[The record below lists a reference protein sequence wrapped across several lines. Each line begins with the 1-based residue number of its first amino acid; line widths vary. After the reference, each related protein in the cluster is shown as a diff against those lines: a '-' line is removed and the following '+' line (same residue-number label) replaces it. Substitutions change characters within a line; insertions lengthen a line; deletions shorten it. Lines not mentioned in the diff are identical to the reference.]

1 MSNTPSTGM
10 LPSEKRAAWSLSLIY
25 LTRMLGLFVVL
36 PVFSLL
42 ATDYQHSTPF
52 LIGLAIGVY
61 GLFQAILQIPFG
73 RLSDKIGRKPVIA
86 AGLILMIAGS
96 AVAALSE
103 SIYWVIFGRAL
114 QGSGAIAAVL
124 MALAADLSRDDQ
136 RTKMMAMLGAS
147 IGFSFLL
154 ALMIGPILI
163 KWLSIAWLFW
173 FTGGMAVLGLLVLYF
188 LVPDPEKGG
197 FAADTSAK
205 ASTVFELLRHP
216 QLLRLDFSIFYLH
229 VLVTATFVAVPP
241 LLVKSGLPADQHWK
255 LYLGSFAAAI
265 VMLIPLLMLA
275 ERKMMRGV
283 LIICIAGLM
292 VSLLLFSQFS
302 TQITM
307 LVIGMALFFGFFS
320 TMEALLPSLVSRIAP
335 AASRGSAT
343 GIYVSSQFMGAFVGG
358 AGGGWL
364 LGVADAPR
372 LFIVLAVACLVWIV
386 VLLGFKRPAK
396 LSRLRQVLSE
406 SQLASGEAAIATE
419 LSNLPGVAEVAV
431 ALDEGVAYLKID
443 KSQFSNTPAA

>member
-1 MSNTPSTGM
+1 MSNTSSTGM

-25 LTRMLGLFVVL
+25 LTRMLGLFVIL

-42 ATDYQHSTPF
+42 AIEYEHSTPF
-52 LIGLAIGVY
+52 LIGLAIGIY
-61 GLFQAILQIPFG
+61 GLFQALLQIPFG
-73 RLSDKIGRKPVIA
+73 RLSDKFGRKPVIA
-86 AGLILMIAGS
+86 AGLILMIIGS

-154 ALMIGPILI
+154 ALMVGPVLI

-173 FTGGMAVLGLLVLYF
+173 FTGGMAILGLLVLYF
-188 LVPDPEKGG
+188 LVPEPEKGG
-197 FAADTSAK
+197 FSADTSAK

-229 VLVTATFVAVPP
+229 VLVTATFVAVPT
-241 LLVKSGLPADQHWK
+241 LLVKSGLAADQHWQ
-255 LYLGSFAAAI
+255 LYLGSFVVAI
-265 VMLIPLLMLA
+265 VMLIPLIMLA
-275 ERKMMRGV
+275 EREMMRGV
-283 LIICIAGLM
+283 LIICIVGLM

-302 TQITM
+302 TQVTM
-307 LVIGMALFFGFFS
+307 LVVGMALFFGFFS

-343 GIYVSSQFMGAFVGG
+343 GIYASSQFMGAFVGG

-364 LGVADAPR
+364 LGVADAQR
-372 LFIVLAVACLVWIV
+372 LFFVLAVACLLWIF

-396 LSRLRQVLSE
+396 LSRLRKVLSTR
-406 SQLASGEAAIATE
+406 QMASGEAAIAFE
-419 LSNLPGVAEVAV
+419 LSNLPGVEEVAV

>member
-1 MSNTPSTGM
+1 M

-25 LTRMLGLFVVL
+25 LTRMLGLFVIL

-42 ATDYQHSTPF
+42 ATDYEHSTPF

-61 GLFQAILQIPFG
+61 GLFQALLQIPFG
-73 RLSDKIGRKPVIA
+73 RLSDKFGRKPVIA
-86 AGLILMIAGS
+86 AGLILMIVGS
-96 AVAALSE
+96 AVAALSD

-154 ALMIGPILI
+154 ALLLGPVLI

-173 FTGGMAVLGLLVLYF
+173 FTGGMAILGLLVLYF
-188 LVPDPEKGG
+188 LVPDPQQGG
-197 FAADTSAK
+197 FSADTSAK

-241 LLVKSGLPADQHWK
+241 LLVKSGLPADQHWQ
-255 LYLGSFAAAI
+255 LYLGSFAFAI
-265 VMLIPLLMLA
+265 AMLIPLLMLA

-283 LIICIAGLM
+283 LIICIVGLM

-302 TQITM
+302 SQVKM

-343 GIYVSSQFMGAFVGG
+343 GIYASSQFMGAFVGG

-364 LGVADAPR
+364 LGVANAQW
-372 LFIVLAVACLVWIV
+372 LFIVLAVACLLWIL
-386 VLLGFKRPAK
+386 VLLGFKRPLK
-396 LSRLRQVLSE
+396 LSRLRKVLSE
-406 SQLASGEAAIATE
+406 SQMASGEAAITSE
-419 LSNLPGVAEVAV
+419 LSSLPGVEEVAV

-443 KSQFSNTPAA
+443 KSQFGNTPVA

>member
-283 LIICIAGLM
+283 LITCIAGLM
-292 VSLLLFSQFS
+292 ASLLLFSQFS

-343 GIYVSSQFMGAFVGG
+343 GIYASSQFMGAFVGG

-406 SQLASGEAAIATE
+406 SQLASGEAAIASE
-419 LSNLPGVAEVAV
+419 LSNLAGVAEVAV